1 MIVSPPFLSL
11 RDIPVYDDQCVKSVM
26 PGGIVGSGAYPV
38 SQAMAWHGGLH
49 IHAPTSDE
57 PVRAIA
63 DGIVIFRRDGAVAG
77 RPGSGNARYD
87 NEDHSTGCVVI
98 RHTTEIGAQGTT
110 PVTVVYYSIT
120 QHLRQLDA
128 QLPAVG
134 RAIYRKDLLGL
145 AGTIHGQ
152 GDRIHLEIVA
162 GDVDMLQLTGRSTG
176 QLNLAHDGRASA
188 VFGEMHVLL
197 PAKSAFH
204 SAMPTGT
211 PPARAGDSGADELVI
226 GIRHDAGAAVVTTR
240 KLDGSEIGR
249 LSEPDAEYNL
259 YSEAMARHRQAPAG
273 ASPSGWFELLRFA
286 RNLGIDP
293 LPADAPHWRK
303 VVLPGKPGG
312 AWVDL
317 NAAGTR
323 KFSDADFPHWCGWR
337 LVDDDVTDDDS
348 RCDSAVIAAMLG
360 SPTAEAAASPT
371 PTPTPS
377 PAPTP
382 AQKAAERAQNLCRP
396 AVQQQLAKTICKFPT
411 EWARSEVRARW
422 AWTRKT
428 GNPHMP
434 YPLEDETDFTEMA
447 DFAQKLCFWEELPEE
462 DRARLTLKHW
472 HFHPREF
479 IQHFR
484 KCGWLSRNELVQ
496 LLPANSLR
504 QDKKIWVWE
513 NVASSGAAG
522 ILDASDPAALSRRVE
537 LNKALRK
544 FCVASSPI
552 RLACFFGNA
561 TQETQWYQ
569 KFHENSPYWYKP
581 WDGRGFL
588 QLTHPANY
596 IRFFEFRGTVIPSA
610 EKTAL
615 TTQWNL
621 ANTNRKGGMTDPT
634 QALADSATGIT
645 QTTIDL
651 RNSLGNGAHE
661 RANSA
666 GAYWAWSGASRA
678 ADGYLSNTANSK
690 KALPTKTGA
699 KHYYENSA
707 FGNVAATVNLG
718 SPSNRFSAIWGI
730 QARFMAF
737 VNAQMVLLENAQF
750 PNTAGTPSEMP
761 VDFFYRTP

>member
-1 MIVSPPFLSL
+1 MIISPPFLSL

-63 DGIVIFRRDGAVAG
+63 DGTVIFRRDGFVAG

-120 QHLRQLDA
+120 QHLRQLDGN
-128 QLPAVG
+128 LPAVG
-134 RAIYRKDLLGL
+134 RAIHRKDLLGL

-162 GDVDMLQLTGRSTG
+162 GDADMLQLTGRTTG
-176 QLNLAHDGRASA
+176 ALNMANDGRVST
-188 VFGEMHVLL
+188 VFGEIHVLL
-197 PAKSAFH
+197 PAKSAFY

-211 PPARAGDSGADELVI
+211 PPARAGDSGADELVV
-226 GIRHDAGAAVVTTR
+226 GIRYADAAIVSTR

-259 YSEAMARHRQAPAG
+259 YAEAAARHRQAPAS
-273 ASPSGWFELLRFA
+273 ASPSGWYELLRFA

-303 VVLPGKPGG
+303 VVLPGKPDG
-312 AWVDL
+312 AWVNL

-337 LVDDDVTDDDS
+337 LIDDDVTDEDS
-348 RCDSAVIAAMLG
+348 RCDSAAIAAMLG
-360 SPTAEAAASPT
+360 SPVADAAT
-371 PTPTPS
+371 PL
-377 PAPTP
+377 TP
-382 AQKAAERAQNLCRP
+382 AQKAADRAQNLCRP
-396 AVQQQLAKTICKFPT
+396 AVQEKLAKTICKFPT
-411 EWARSEVRARW
+411 EWARGEVRSRW

-462 DRARLTLKHW
+462 DKARLTVKHW

-479 IQHFR
+479 IHQFR
-484 KCGWLSRNELVQ
+484 KCGWLSRNELLQ

-504 QDKKIWVWE
+504 QDKKVWVWE
-513 NVASSGAAG
+513 SVPSSGAAG
-522 ILDASDPAALSRRVE
+522 ILDIADPAAQSRRVE
-537 LNKALRK
+537 LNKSLRK

-552 RLACFFGNA
+552 RLACFLGNT

-596 IRFFEFRGTVIPSA
+596 LRFFEFRGIAIPTA

-615 TTQWNL
+615 TTQWSI

-634 QALADSATGIT
+634 NSLDDSIT
-645 QTTIDL
+645 RVSQTTIGL
-651 RNSLGNGAHE
+651 RNALESGAHE
-661 RANSA
+661 RAHSA
-666 GAYWAWSGASRA
+666 GAYWAWSDASKA
-678 ADGYLSNTANSK
+678 ADGYLSNTTNTI
-690 KALPTKTGA
+690 KALPTKNGA

-737 VNAQMVLLENAQF
+737 VNAQMILLDNAQF
-750 PNTAGTPSEMP
+750 PNTTGATSAMP
-761 VDFFYRTP
+761 VDFSYRRP